1 MFYNFYDLFTPDR
14 YLVGHEFRT
23 TVRDSWNV
31 NYGPQ
36 HVLVMESGIAHGS
49 RDFFLRRQLRGLLI
63 AGPLGRIGDAAA
75 WARLASC

>member
-36 HVLVMESGIAHGS
+36 HDFVVELGISSWIAGIAFSAGNWRS
-49 RDFFLRRQLRGLLI
+49 TIRR
-63 AGPLGRIGDAAA
+63 PA
-75 WARLASC
+75 WPEW